1 MTSIEFL
8 RPRLEGARFDDGG
21 VPLEFLSDLVALR
34 ELVLEVA
41 KWRFLEN
48 HPERQ
53 RSPRGFTD
61 DVGLKLIGLEGGSAT
76 PVIGLA
82 ATQSMA
88 LIPEVPYQRYL
99 EEAVEYIV
107 QDIDYVGTDAS
118 ASPSGRLPRKYYAYF
133 DRIGR
138 SLREDEHIDFSVP
151 SGRVSG
157 RLDRNTRR
165 KLLAISNIRELTQEV
180 SLRGLVPE
188 ADQDRMTFELQPIY
202 GHKVSGPIE
211 EQHYETI
218 VQAFNEF
225 RSGMRILVN
234 GVGSYNQ
241 QNRLLRLV
249 SVGYIS
255 ELDPLDVPAR
265 LDEFRSMQDG
275 WLEGEGL
282 APSPEGLEWL
292 STSFESHYDDDVEL
306 PHTYPTEEGGIR
318 MEWSVENNVLILE
331 IDLDTRVG
339 EWLWFDRDSEAEGE
353 RSLNLDDS
361 GDWAWLVSEIRGKY
375 ETGEE

>member
-53 RSPRGFTD
+53 RSPRGFTN

-76 PVIGLA
+76 PVIGLSA
-82 ATQSMA
+82 NQSLA

-107 QDIDYVGTDAS
+107 QDIDDVGTGAS

-138 SLREDEHIDFSVP
+138 SLREGEHIDFSVP
-151 SGRVSG
+151 SGTVRG
-157 RLDRNTRR
+157 RLDRDTRR

-225 RSGMRILVN
+225 RNGMRILVN

-241 QNRLLRLV
+241 QNRLLRLA
-249 SVGYIS
+249 SIRYIS
-255 ELDPLDVPAR
+255 ELDPLEVNC
-265 LDEFRSMQDG
+265 Q
-275 WLEGEGL
+275 
-282 APSPEGLEWL
+282 
-292 STSFESHYDDDVEL
+292 
-306 PHTYPTEEGGIR
+306 GIR
-318 MEWSVENNVLILE
+318 FEYHADGDVFPHLGSLTTVVKMWKSNSRSSQQVAYQCVLLIPITWCFLPSLISNTGMRFYCWTSQWSTLAMLP
-331 IDLDTRVG
+331 LT
-339 EWLWFDRDSEAEGE
+339 
-353 RSLNLDDS
+353 
-361 GDWAWLVSEIRGKY
+361 
-375 ETGEE
+375 TGC